1 MDNSVGAMYTNL
13 VNKIF
18 GKNIEKYFKIVNIA
32 VVVIL
37 ITVLH
42 YIYSFDTNNPRYNDK
57 ILLYMYYG
65 FLFCLAGFT
74 ISVNWIFYEYT
85 KNKKKNNT
93 SIEQKTDDKK
103 NE

>member
-18 GKNIEKYFKIVNIA
+18 GKNIEIYFKIVNIA
-32 VVVIL
+32 VLVIL

-42 YIYSFDTNNPRYNDK
+42 YIYSFDVNSSRYNDK
-57 ILLYMYYG
+57 TLLYMYYG
-65 FLFCLAGFT
+65 FLFCLTGFT

-85 KNKKKNNT
+85 KNKNKNHP
-93 SIEQKTDDKK
+93 SIEQNTEDKK